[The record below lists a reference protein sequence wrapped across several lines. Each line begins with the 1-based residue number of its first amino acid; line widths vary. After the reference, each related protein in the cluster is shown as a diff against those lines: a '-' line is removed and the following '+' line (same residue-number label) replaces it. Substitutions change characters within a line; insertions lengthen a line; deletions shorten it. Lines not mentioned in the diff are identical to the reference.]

1 MDKNK
6 KAEFIRL
13 FRAIKPECHR
23 HTVWADFVT
32 TSAIALHNAVNK
44 VETLEDEYLTIINT
58 YSNCD
63 IQRFCEMLSIVVILL
78 EDEPTDILGQL
89 YMELELASK
98 ENGQYFTPSPIT
110 DCMAQ
115 LLYGDSLE
123 QKLRQPF
130 VTLHDPSSGSGSMIL
145 SFVKVMLQKNQN
157 PAEKLFVS
165 CIDVNRVAALMCYI
179 QLSLWNV
186 PAEVIVGNSLSMELR
201 ERWITPA
208 YILFGWEKRLQ
219 WQKMIDGISELLGTG
234 EENITYTSRDNELE
248 KTDNIIETPTN
259 SQAAFDFDLSSQ

>member
-1 MDKNK
+1 MDTRK
-6 KAEFIRL
+6 KAEFVRL

-44 VETLEDEYLTIINT
+44 VDTLENEYLTIINT
-58 YSNCD
+58 YSTCD
-63 IQRFCEMLSIVVILL
+63 IQRLCEMLSIVVMLL

-98 ENGQYFTPSPIT
+98 ENGQYFTPSPVA

-130 VTLHDPSSGSGSMIL
+130 VTLHDPASGSGSMIL
-145 SFVKVMLQKNQN
+145 SFVKVILQKNQN

-165 CIDVNRVAALMCYI
+165 CIDVNRVAALMCYV

-186 PAEVIVGNSLSMELR
+186 PAEVIVGNSLSMKLH
-201 ERWITPA
+201 ERWLTPA
-208 YILFGWEKRLQ
+208 YILFGWDSRLR
-219 WQKMIDGISELLGTG
+219 WQKMMDSVGEFMEMDEKCEVSQSEQTKKQPTITLG
-234 EENITYTSRDNELE
+234 NSNE
-248 KTDNIIETPTN
+248 I
-259 SQAAFDFDLSSQ
+259 QASFDFNL